1 MISKTLFP
9 PSVPSNKKDRMF
21 YREGKNKSNL
31 SISALQGNAKIIQTE
46 RDKVMVHT
54 VTLSET

>member
-1 MISKTLFP
+1 M
-9 PSVPSNKKDRMF
+9 PSNKKDRMF

-31 SISALQGNAKIIQTE
+31 SISALQRNAKIIQTE